1 MVESTIMKK
10 TLKPFKAVL
19 FDMDGVI
26 LVVPE
31 EDFLVTLRG
40 ANMEFQREKFQ
51 EKFHGAVDYVALR
64 NARREFCQRY
74 YRENDLPVK
83 KGYRELSAWLKE
95 KGIPKALCSS
105 TTLDT
110 IKNEFVI
117 AGLPFDF
124 DASVTG
130 TEPEHSKPAPDV
142 FLLGAEKLGVRP
154 EDCIVFEDSPNGVRA
169 GHDAGC
175 QVIITAHQHCY
186 RYDAPTKDRPWA
198 QMIGGGPELPG
209 NEQGEDTGKHPQ
221 LFPTVIDGEVVG
233 GRLRITAYNLRT
245 GKVQQ
250 TVEFKPRKR

>member
-26 LVVPE
+26 LDTERVHILGWYAVFSEIGIVPE

-40 ANMEFQREKFQ
+40 ANMEFQRQKFQ
-51 EKFHGAVDYVALR
+51 EKFHGTVDYVALR
-64 NARREFCQRY
+64 NARREFCERY
-74 YRENDLPVK
+74 YRENGLPVK

-175 QVIITAHQHCY
+175 QVIMVPDTVPA
-186 RYDAPTKDRPWA
+186 TE
-198 QMIGGGPELPG
+198 ELRELSTVVCG
-209 NEQGEDTGKHPQ
+209 SLLEALELLVTIQGFD
-221 LFPTVIDGEVVG
+221 
-233 GRLRITAYNLRT
+233 
-245 GKVQQ
+245 
-250 TVEFKPRKR
+250 